1 MGLPGRDGTGSWY
14 KAMLRFLSDFFVCF
28 FLPTTRNSVL
38 FTRSPSTRDRLSIPG
53 LLDPSLPPKY
63 RWRYRCRPT
72 PSETTR
78 TFTRLLYR
86 SPSTDLVIILNQVII
101 IIEDIRFNM
110 AIELLPI
117 TTAEIPAAVACIQ
130 RAFAD
135 DPYFQWIFNTSKV
148 QHLTQAYQ
156 K

>member
-1 MGLPGRDGTGSWY
+1 MGLPGRDGSGSWY
-14 KAMLRFLSDFFVCF
+14 KAMLRFLSDFFVS
-28 FLPTTRNSVL
+28 FLPATQTSVL
-38 FTRSPSTRDRLSIPG
+38 SIATLNDRSS
-53 LLDPSLPPKY
+53 LDTGIIGPQFPPKY

-78 TFTRLLYR
+78 TFTQLLYR
-86 SPSTDLVIILNQVII
+86 NPSTDLVIILNQIII

-110 AIELLPI
+110 AIEVLPI
-117 TTAEIPAAVACIQ
+117 TTADIPAAVACIQ

-135 DPYFQWIFNTSKV
+135 DPYFQWIFNPSKV
-148 QHLTQAYQ
+148 QHLHRISQ

>member
-1 MGLPGRDGTGSWY
+1 MAPVHGIKLCFAFCRTILFPPHQFQYCLFRNRQRAIVSRYTGIIGPQ
-14 KAMLRFLSDFFVCF
+14 F
-28 FLPTTRNSVL
+28 
-38 FTRSPSTRDRLSIPG
+38 
-53 LLDPSLPPKY
+53 PPKY

-78 TFTRLLYR
+78 TFTQLLYR
-86 SPSTDLVIILNQVII
+86 NPSTDLVMILNQIII

-110 AIELLPI
+110 AIEVLPI
-117 TTAEIPAAVACIQ
+117 TTADIPAAVACIQ

-135 DPYFQWIFNTSKV
+135 DPYFQWIFNPSKV
-148 QHLTQAYQ
+148 QHLHRISQ